1 METLAT
7 ALIKKHEGLRLKPY
21 RCSVGK
27 LTIGYGRNLSDNGI
41 TLEEAE
47 QLLQHNIDE
56 VIQQAQT
63 LLFFSTLNEVRQ
75 AVIVD
80 MIFNMGLPRFQKFK
94 KTIAL
99 IEQQAWQAAAN
110 EMLNSRWARQVG
122 NRSQTLSDMMRY
134 GTELTQK

>member
-63 LLFFSTLNEVRQ
+63 LPFFNVLNDVRQ

-134 GTELTQK
+134 GTEPTQK

>member
-63 LLFFSTLNEVRQ
+63 LLFFSALNEVRQ

>member
-1 METLAT
+1 MKTLAT
-7 ALIKKHEGLRLKPY
+7 TMIKKHEGLRLKPY

-63 LLFFSTLNEVRQ
+63 LPFFSALNEVRQ

-80 MIFNMGLPRFQKFK
+80 MIFNMGLPRFQEFK

-134 GTELTQK
+134 GTEPK

>member
-63 LLFFSTLNEVRQ
+63 LPFFSALNDVRQ

-134 GTELTQK
+134 GTEPK

>member
-7 ALIKKHEGLRLKPY
+7 TLIKKHEGLRLKPY
-21 RCSVGK
+21 RCSMGK

-63 LLFFSTLNEVRQ
+63 LPFFSALNEVRQ

-80 MIFNMGLPRFQKFK
+80 MVFNMGLPRFQKFK

-122 NRSQTLSDMMRY
+122 NRSKTLSDMMRY
-134 GTELTQK
+134 GTEPTQK

>member
-1 METLAT
+1 M
-7 ALIKKHEGLRLKPY
+7 KP
-21 RCSVGK
+21 
-27 LTIGYGRNLSDNGI
+27 
-41 TLEEAE
+41 
-47 QLLQHNIDE
+47 QHNIDE
-56 VIQQAQT
+56 VIQLAQT
-63 LLFFSTLNEVRQ
+63 LPFFNALNEVRQ

-122 NRSQTLSDMMRY
+122 NRSQTLSEMMRY
-134 GTELTQK
+134 GTEPTQK